1 METDRLALHGG
12 MSWSATGEVDAATIC
27 DVDGDPVPV
36 ADLDLI
42 WWRRLTGEPRLPESL
57 RDEAARDL
65 AARDCR
71 ATLIGLAVT
80 EFRGVWLSHPESTRM
95 AENKLIQLAAARDAG
110 LRLPRTLVSQ
120 DPEAVRRFCR
130 ELDFRVVAKTVAGT
144 PKTPVMAG
152 LVTPE
157 MLTDEAISLSPAIY
171 QEFIPGTRHLRVCCF
186 GGEAHTALL
195 ETERLDWRYPLDA
208 DVGPYD
214 LDEGIARQVWEVIR
228 RLGLGMGIV
237 DMKIPPEGDPIWLEV
252 NPQGQFLFVEGM
264 CGMPLTEIF
273 ADFLLELAG
282 PGARRKA
289 SG

>member
-1 METDRLALHGG
+1 VETDRLALHGG
-12 MSWSATGEVDAATIC
+12 MSWSTSGEVAAATIR

-36 ADLDLI
+36 ADLDLL

-65 AARDCR
+65 AARDWR
-71 ATLIGLAVT
+71 ATLVGLAVT
-80 EFRGVWLSHPESTRM
+80 EFRGVWLSHPEATRL
-95 AENKLIQLAAARDAG
+95 AENKLVQLAAARDAG

-120 DPEAVRRFCR
+120 DPEAVRRFCH

-186 GGEAHTALL
+186 GGEAHTALM

-208 DVGPYD
+208 DVEPYD
-214 LDEGIARQVWEVIR
+214 LDQDVVDQVWEVIQ

-252 NPQGQFLFVEGM
+252 NPQGQFLFLEGM

-282 PGARRKA
+282 SEAPRTA